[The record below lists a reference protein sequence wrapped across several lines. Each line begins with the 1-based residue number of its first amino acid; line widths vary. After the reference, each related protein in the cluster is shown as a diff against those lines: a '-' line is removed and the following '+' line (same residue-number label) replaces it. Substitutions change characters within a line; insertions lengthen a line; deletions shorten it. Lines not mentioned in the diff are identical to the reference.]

1 MTGLRAL
8 VARRLMRRRGM
19 RLTTRLGTLA
29 CALTL
34 IACGGTSHTHDG
46 GSTEVDGGPI
56 DAEAHPRDS
65 GVDGSVLEGTCPDDV
80 TWPSGL
86 PFGAGEITEEGTAT
100 VTGVDAS
107 GVDLVIGGV
116 TRRFEWAG
124 SGLDTLSAGMEVELS
139 GGPHWSRLTAPEVT
153 LHAWHAVGIGVPRP
167 ALFDGTPIEVEGA
180 PPATLAADCSFL
192 WDECGGED
200 LITSYALDVG
210 DIRLREG
217 ESTFGAGYAIHFAGA
232 AGYLGN
238 HGAGTCIGEPSY
250 QASLGV
256 RVDRAAET
264 ETCASIE
271 ARYEQVLEEKASCE
285 QPSDCRITAGHCG
298 AGIGGC
304 WYAVSGDVSEL
315 DTLAERY
322 RDLGCT
328 SVVCRCAAP
337 PESASCVAGRCMAD

>member
-1 MTGLRAL
+1 MDMDVHFNNMQTCHHFNGAFDVAL
-8 VARRLMRRRGM
+8 NFGCDFGNLVSIFNNNGYVYRRL
-19 RLTTRLGTLA
+19 
-29 CALTL
+29 ALTY
-34 IACGGTSHTHDG
+34 
-46 GSTEVDGGPI
+46 
-56 DAEAHPRDS
+56 
-65 GVDGSVLEGTCPDDV
+65 
-80 TWPSGL
+80 
-86 PFGAGEITEEGTAT
+86 FN
-100 VTGVDAS
+100 
-107 GVDLVIGGV
+107 
-116 TRRFEWAG
+116 
-124 SGLDTLSAGMEVELS
+124 LDTLGQVFAAQQLGDASCK
-139 GGPHWSRLTAPEVT
+139 TAA
-153 LHAWHAVGIGVPRP
+153 H
-167 ALFDGTPIEVEGA
+167 
-180 PPATLAADCSFL
+180 
-192 WDECGGED
+192 
-200 LITSYALDVG
+200 
-210 DIRLREG
+210 
-217 ESTFGAGYAIHFAGA
+217 AGYAIHFAGA

-285 QPSDCRITAGHCG
+285 QPTDCRITAGHCG